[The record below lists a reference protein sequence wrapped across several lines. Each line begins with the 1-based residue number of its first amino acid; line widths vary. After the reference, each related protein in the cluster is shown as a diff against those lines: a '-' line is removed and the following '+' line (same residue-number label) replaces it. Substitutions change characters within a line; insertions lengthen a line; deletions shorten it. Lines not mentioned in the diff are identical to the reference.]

1 MFEGYVGIQMWDGQL
16 TNDVVFALLFLLF
29 FCFAFLF
36 HLHYKLF
43 DKMLY
48 DVVHL
53 KERQNLSPVSSGG
66 EWLFRHFMTGQA
78 LLLCGVSLFSI
89 VRTEGYLSR
98 FSPAATLA
106 TLALSVVGLVFYY
119 WSRRFL
125 YYLLGTVFADPDGYR
140 SWRTGYN
147 ALIGLWGVALYLP
160 TLWLAFVGGSPRVPI
175 ILFVLFYI
183 LSRFVNI
190 YRVIRIFYKK
200 NNRLFYLSLYLC
212 AIEILPLFFIYK
224 AVVYWYNFFGSS
236 FLWH

>member
-1 MFEGYVGIQMWDGQL
+1 MWDGQL

-89 VRTEGYLSR
+89 ARAEGMTISDKDYKSR
-98 FSPAATLA
+98 VDSYAAASSITCWA
-106 TLALSVVGLVFYY
+106 QC
-119 WSRRFL
+119 
-125 YYLLGTVFADPDGYR
+125 
-140 SWRTGYN
+140 
-147 ALIGLWGVALYLP
+147 LP
-160 TLWLAFVGGSPRVPI
+160 TPTATARGARATTP
-175 ILFVLFYI
+175 
-183 LSRFVNI
+183 
-190 YRVIRIFYKK
+190 
-200 NNRLFYLSLYLC
+200 
-212 AIEILPLFFIYK
+212 
-224 AVVYWYNFFGSS
+224 
-236 FLWH
+236 